1 MRQHF
6 NEGLFP
12 GSYLITQSLEE
23 DFEPYSYRCQKP
35 KRIIESANDTNDVLL
50 CRLDG
55 GSKLGYGGNIKQET
69 VIGWMPNDSQ
79 DFLLVYFSSGT
90 MRMSECELGI

>member
-6 NEGLFP
+6 IEGLIP
-12 GSYLITQSLEE
+12 SSHLITQSLEE
-23 DFEPYSYRCQKP
+23 DFEPDGYTCEKP
-35 KRIIESANDTNDVLL
+35 KRIIESANDANDVPL
-50 CRLDG
+50 RGLDG